1 MTNQKLNESNCI
13 LIDLKGLMKILSCGR
28 VAAER
33 VGKDSAAIV
42 RVGRRKLYNMEKI
55 RAYIDTAAGGDKDER

>member
-1 MTNQKLNESNCI
+1 MTNQNLNESNCM
-13 LIDLKGLMKILSCGR
+13 LIDLKGLMKMLSCGR

-42 RVGRRKLYNMEKI
+42 RVGRRKLYNIEKI
-55 RAYIDTAAGGDKDER
+55 RAYINTAAGGDD